1 MVELAREDSINKELF
16 ASLPVPRAVGMMV
29 LPAIANQIIHVVYNI
44 ADTWFVGLT
53 GDPDAVAAVSLCMI
67 LFNILTAIA
76 NLFGIGAASVISRS
90 LGRGDHGRARSAFR
104 LSIWASAAAALI
116 YAIILIFFGRAFFT
130 LIGGEGGYINYAVR
144 YNFVTTVL
152 GGVPTVLAA
161 VLAHVIRSTGNSG
174 KASAGLTLGALL
186 NIAFD
191 PLFMF
196 VLLPPGNEVVGAAL
210 ATAVSNIISLAY
222 FLFVVNTRGKSESVM
237 SVRPEFG
244 PLTAPLL
251 KDILKCGLP
260 SFTMMAFTM
269 LSHSLLNA
277 TIAGF
282 GGGAALAGLGIVRKI
297 DSLAFSVNQGVTQ
310 GMLPLVGYC
319 YSSGLHQRMKRI
331 IAFSAFCTVAF
342 SIMSSTVSY
351 TCSKELLAFFIN
363 DTDTIFYGS
372 SFLRVVCLAI
382 PCYSV
387 TFVVIAV
394 FQAVGQSLVP
404 FVLSALHRGTV
415 DNVLL
420 FIIRARFDHRYVIW
434 TSPIAEAFAL
444 LVSLVMLFRLLRGL
458 KLKGAPAQKE
468 A

>member
-1 MVELAREDSINKELF
+1 MRSSTINEELF
-16 ASLPVPRAVGMMV
+16 ASMPVPKAVALMV
-29 LPAIANQIIHVVYNI
+29 LPAIANQIVHVIYNI
-44 ADTWFVGLT
+44 SDTWFVGLT
-53 GDPDAVAAVSLCMI
+53 GNPDAVAAVSLCMI
-67 LFNILTAIA
+67 IFNVLTAIS

-90 LGRGDHGRARSAFR
+90 LGRGDHSGARYAFR
-104 LSIWASAAAALI
+104 LSVWASAAAAGI
-116 YAIILIFFGRAFFT
+116 YGILLFFFGRSFLT
-130 LIGGEGGYINYAVR
+130 LVGGEGGYIDYAVR
-144 YNFVTTVL
+144 YNMVTVVA

-161 VLAHVIRSTGNSG
+161 VLAHVVRSTGNSG
-174 KASAGLTLGALL
+174 KASMGLTLGAVL

-210 ATAVSNIISLAY
+210 ATAASNIISLAY
-222 FLFVVNTRGKSESVM
+222 FLLYIFRGGDEESVM
-237 SVRPEFG
+237 SVRPNFG
-244 PLTAPLL
+244 SHIPQLL
-251 KDILKCGLP
+251 GEILKCGLP
-260 SFTMMAFTM
+260 SFTMIAFTM

-282 GGGAALAGLGIVRKI
+282 GGGAAIAGLGIVRKI

-319 YSSGLHQRMKRI
+319 FSSGLHERMKRVI
-331 IAFSAFCTVAF
+331 IFSAFCTVAF

-363 DTDTIFYGS
+363 DPDTIFYGS

-394 FQAVGQSLVP
+394 FQAVGKSLVP
-404 FVLSALHRGTV
+404 FMLSALHRGTV
-415 DNVLL
+415 DNIML
-420 FIIRARFDHRYVIW
+420 FIIKANFDHFYVIW
-434 TSPIAEAFAL
+434 TSPISEAFAL
-444 LVSLVMLFRLLRGL
+444 LVSLIMLFRLLRGL
-458 KLKGAPAQKE
+458 KLKGASAPGKA
-468 A
+468 